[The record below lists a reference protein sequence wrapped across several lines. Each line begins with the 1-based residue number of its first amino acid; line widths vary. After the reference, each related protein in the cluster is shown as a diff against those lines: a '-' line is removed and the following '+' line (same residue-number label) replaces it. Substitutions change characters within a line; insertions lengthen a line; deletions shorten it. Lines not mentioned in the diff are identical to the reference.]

1 MPRHLIGEKY
11 LPGLLLGCGL
21 VTAQPADSLII
32 KYFPTELTR
41 GMILERASDY
51 RKVKNGPHFRA
62 YYSPQGDLIQVE
74 YIPTPGDR
82 SDRPPS
88 PTKTGSRQYFSQ
100 WNPWQRELTGPLTA
114 AELSGRRRYAAEFDK
129 QGQIRR
135 IDFINTSGKLQWT
148 YHVRWNQAHT
158 RSVYQVEFQ
167 VHQSLLALD
176 RFLFA
181 ADLCEMRSGWTALF
195 ELRRDGRPQKVEIH
209 DNLGQLLYF
218 YRFTYGKDGPTR
230 IISAD
235 YFRSNR
241 ALLGRQELYFA
252 LGSNRPNRIDYLAGD
267 RRLKKSVSYEW
278 NTQRAEVTV
287 TETDGSGSLLGRR
300 VLKTSLN

>member
-1 MPRHLIGEKY
+1 MRNLC
-11 LPGLLLGCGL
+11 LPGLLLGCAL
-21 VTAQPADSLII
+21 LLAQPADSLIV

-41 GMILERASDY
+41 GMILDQASDY

-74 YIPTPGDR
+74 YVPAPGDR
-82 SDRPPS
+82 SDQPP
-88 PTKTGSRQYFSQ
+88 PVAKTGPRQHFSQ
-100 WNPWQRELTGPLTA
+100 WNPWQRKLIGPLA
-114 AELSGRRRYAAEFDK
+114 ANELSGRRHYAVEFDK
-129 QGQIRR
+129 QGQISR
-135 IDFINTSGKLQWT
+135 IEFVNGGGKPQWT

-158 RSVYQVEFQ
+158 RSVYQVEFH

-181 ADLCEMRSGWTALF
+181 SELCEMRPGWTALF
-195 ELRRDGRPQKVEIH
+195 ELRRDGRPQKVEIQDDH
-209 DNLGQLLYF
+209 GQSMYF

-241 ALLGRQELYFA
+241 VLLGCQELYFA
-252 LGSNRPNRIDYLAGD
+252 PGSSRPNRIDYLAAD
-267 RRLKKSVSYEW
+267 RRLKKSVTYDWDTE
-278 NTQRAEVTV
+278 RAEVTV
-287 TETDGSGSLLGRR
+287 TETDAGGSLLGRR
-300 VLKTSLN
+300 VLKTTLN